1 MAYFDIMDE
10 RAKENIFNLWMW
22 YNWLFI
28 LEKQNS
34 IFCIF
39 HKTELQMDQGLI
51 FEKQFLSTLEGK
63 ILSNTFMKHI
73 FQTRK
78 LHTDCYIIRSFDH

>member
-10 RAKENIFNLWMW
+10 WAKENIFNLWMW

-51 FEKQFLSTLEGK
+51 FEK
-63 ILSNTFMKHI
+63 
-73 FQTRK
+73 
-78 LHTDCYIIRSFDH
+78 